1 MRLYHGSTIN
11 IETILLGKSKP
22 FKDFGKAFYLSD
34 ERSQAQELAESRA
47 AFLGGDAVVN
57 EFETVYSSDTYQA
70 LQNPQTNLYFQSS
83 GYVYAYLLAEIKT
96 GKMQ

>member
-1 MRLYHGSTIN
+1 MMNVSEKEYKWMVEQITSDMIDRL
-11 IETILLGKSKP
+11 IEHEGYS
-22 FKDFGKAFYLSD
+22 FA
-34 ERSQAQELAESRA
+34 RA
-47 AFLGGDAVVN
+47 
-57 EFETVYSSDTYQA
+57 FETVYSSDTYQA